1 MENLS
6 QDRFAALRAAFPHTI
21 PVLAGYLFLGI
32 AFGVLAE
39 SRGGVPLFVILFMSI
54 TIYSGSMQFV
64 AVSLLNPGLRSALGF
79 LVTLVVNARYLFY
92 GIAMLE
98 EFKGMGAANS
108 TSSSA

>member
-39 SRGGVPLFVILFMSI
+39 SRGVPLFVILFMSI

-64 AVSLLNPGLRSALGF
+64 AVSLLTLAFDPLSAF
-79 LVTLVVNARYLFY
+79 W
-92 GIAMLE
+92 
-98 EFKGMGAANS
+98 
-108 TSSSA
+108 